1 LAMAVLEIK
10 CAHLKDTWEIVA
22 SKAKTFML
30 KFLLT
35 QEKMEKEN
43 IRIFVNMLIE
53 KAQEVLRKLNI

>member
-1 LAMAVLEIK
+1 MAVLEIK
-10 CAHLKDTWEIVA
+10 CAHLKDTWDIVA

-35 QEKMEKEN
+35 QEKMERDK
-43 IRIFVNMLIE
+43 IRIFVDQLID